1 MEFNI
6 YDRVKVKEFV
16 KIPEEVRNN
25 RLGVLSGNEGE
36 VVDKLWSDSLSKYVY
51 VIHFDGKAKPSHK
64 LFTEEMLEAIIA
76 EPAEYTYEFKVLGN
90 VVLAIFYEEVGSIK
104 SEVARGHGHILHE
117 GALGIAQA
125 SSYAMKKIYE
135 KMNGGN
141 L

>member
-6 YDRVKVKEFV
+6 YDRVRVKEFV
-16 KIPEEVRNN
+16 KIPEEVRNS
-25 RLGVLSGNEGE
+25 RLGALSGNEGE
-36 VVDKLWSDSLSKYVY
+36 VCDKLWSDSLSKYVY
-51 VIHFDGKAKPSHK
+51 VIHFYGKAKPSPK

-76 EPAEYTYEFKVLGN
+76 ESAEYTYEFKFLGN
-90 VVLAIFYEEVGSIK
+90 VVLAVFYEEVGGIK
-104 SEVARGHGHILHE
+104 REVARGHGHILHE

-125 SSYAMKKIYE
+125 SSYAMKKVYE